1 MSRTNII
8 CVACPKGCRITV
20 KSENA
25 EIKEITGYTCPKGKD
40 YAKEEFLNPTR
51 ILPTTVKVNGG
62 NFPLVS
68 VKTAKP
74 ISKKLLMKAMEK
86 TAEVQVQAPVS
97 CGQVIIENLLDTG
110 VDLIATR
117 NVKAIDN

>member
-1 MSRTNII
+1 MAW
-8 CVACPKGCRITV
+8 VKGCRIKV
-20 KSENA
+20 KAENA
-25 EIKEITGYTCPKGKD
+25 EIKEITGYSCPKGKD

-74 ISKKLLMKAMEK
+74 IPKKLLMEAMKK
-86 TAEVQVQAPVS
+86 TAEVEVEAPVS
-97 CGQVIIENLLDTG
+97 CGDVIIENLLDTG
-110 VDLIATR
+110 VNLVATR
-117 NVKAIDN
+117 NVKLKEK